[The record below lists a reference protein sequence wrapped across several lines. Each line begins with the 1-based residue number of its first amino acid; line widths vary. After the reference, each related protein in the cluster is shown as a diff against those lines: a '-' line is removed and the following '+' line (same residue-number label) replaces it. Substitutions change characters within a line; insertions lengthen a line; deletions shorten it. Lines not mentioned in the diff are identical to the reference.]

1 MSAIFGRS
9 KQPQKPAATGLELQ
23 TSTNAIPV
31 PLVWGRGRIAPN
43 IIWYDGFRAR
53 KVKVGGG
60 KGGPSQKTWKYS
72 VSVILGVCEGPIND
86 INNVWRDL
94 YFKENGASFK
104 TKNSAVEYLGTYTQ
118 TPWPFLASN
127 YASAALA
134 YRGVSY
140 LGIPNYDLGESTS
153 MPQHSVE
160 VNGLLYNTAINSTSP
175 DADPALLVQ
184 DFLTNPH
191 YGTPFRASS
200 LDLVS
205 LLSGPNATTT
215 GDSAYQTYCRAMGFG
230 LSPELS
236 DQEQGSSILERWLM
250 LTNSMPVWSGSFLK
264 IIPLGDETITA
275 NGVTYVPDIAV
286 RYHLTMD
293 DFQYN
298 SDEDP
303 VRYIR
308 SDTTEAKNA
317 IYLNVSDRND
327 DYALK
332 PVGAKDQA
340 SIEAFGKLQADTIE
354 ADEIKSIEM
363 GVTLAHLILQ
373 RRAYVRNEYSFRLDQ
388 RFIQLE
394 AMDVVTL
401 TVPHMGLEAFRVRIT
416 RVEENEDGQLDVEA
430 EDFPDGL
437 GSTVQ
442 YSSQVNEATPV
453 NSNQNPGNVSPP
465 VILEAPPALTN
476 GNPEIWMTVTGAAEY
491 WGGCEIHL
499 STDGTDYYL
508 IGEVQNEARMGELSA
523 DLATF
528 VLPNPD
534 VTNTLSVDLTISKG
548 ELDSGTALDAAN
560 GVTLC
565 YVGGEL
571 IAYEDATLTA
581 QYEYDLTTLYRG
593 LYGSTIAAH
602 TTGDQFARLDDT
614 VFRYL
619 LPQEYVGQT
628 LYLKFVSF
636 NIWGTSLQ
644 DISALSPYVFTP
656 TGVAWTLDPPS
667 SVTLTPVA
675 TTLPDGSSSIA
686 LNVSWPSSPSQL
698 IDRYDIQISIDGSGV
713 WINAPSAPGDTLE
726 AQYQGALANT
736 DYKSR
741 VRAVRTSGQ
750 AITSSWQESSVVNS
764 GGVST
769 VAPDPATSVT
779 ATDAVGGIV
788 VKWTASPSSAVSG
801 YYIYGVNN
809 HTGAFGDASV
819 IGTVGKGTNEYFHAG
834 LAGGDEWRYWVV
846 AYNTAGPSTPAGPA
860 DGTADS
866 AGGSIEIQ
874 EDSVPVVAS
883 ASLLNFTGSGVTVTD
898 DGGGAVTIDIP
909 GGGGGG
915 GGGGSAFFAGAT
927 GSTDHT
933 GSTSSYATKGIVFVP
948 KQDVTVTHVW
958 AQVNASNASNSFY
971 AQIAELSSL
980 TRGSPDTNLVSAA
993 TVGSVIGSSAPQ
1005 VVGTTNAKMMR
1016 MELTT
1021 PTDLVAGT
1029 PYIFLLVFDQGSG
1042 TAAARVAATNANTTD
1057 VFVLNAP
1064 GETLLGAIQ
1073 FDTVG
1078 VSPTQTPAL
1087 ITTGYYQVCI
1097 EGFVAGSSGSGFA
1110 PGVSLLYADE
1120 TIGNMAGAITSTW
1133 KTLNTFT
1140 VPANSV
1146 DPGEYLE
1153 VDYFIYNNGSG
1164 SGRAHRLSIFDGT
1177 NTVTTTRTE
1186 NTSSRAFV
1194 WKHKLLNLGSSQ
1206 VRRTIYESGGAL
1218 GSYVN
1223 GSEWLRTSFDSVLD
1237 FTQPLVISVEG
1248 FSTAGSP
1255 PTNTIECFK
1264 FNILRVG
1271 KAAIV
1276 PPFTVVPQLC
1286 YWEDIDDM
1294 QWDDGEPLA
1303 FDELGVST

>member
-43 IIWYDGFRAR
+43 IIWYDGFRSR

-104 TKNSAVEYLGTYTQ
+104 TKNSAVEYLGSYSQ
-118 TPWPFLASN
+118 TAWPYLSTNFPD
-127 YASAALA
+127 AALN
-134 YRGVSY
+134 YRGVAY
-140 LGIPNYDLGESTS
+140 LGLPNYDLGESPS

-160 VNGLLYNTAINSTSP
+160 VNGLLYGTAINNSSV
-175 DADPALLVQ
+175 DADPALMVQ
-184 DFLTNPH
+184 DFLTNPY
-191 YGTPFRASS
+191 YGTPFRSS
-200 LDLVS
+200 ALDLGS

-236 DQEQGSSILERWLM
+236 DQEAAQAILDRWLM
-250 LTNSMPVWSGSFLK
+250 LTNSKPVWSGSKLK
-264 IIPLGDETITA
+264 VIPLGDEVITA
-275 NGVTYVPDIAV
+275 NGVTYVPDTAV
-286 RYHLTMD
+286 RYDLTMD
-293 DFQYN
+293 DFQYK
-298 SDEDP
+298 SGEDP
-303 VRYIR
+303 VTFNRT
-308 SDTTEAKNA
+308 DTSEAKNA
-317 IYLNVSDRND
+317 IYLNVSDRTD
-327 DYALK
+327 DYAIK

-354 ADEIKSIEM
+354 ADEIKSLSM

-373 RRAYVRNEYSFRLDQ
+373 RLSYVRNTYSFQLDQ
-388 RFIQLE
+388 RFIRLE

-401 TVPHMGLEAFRVRIT
+401 SVPHLGLDQYRVRIT
-416 RVEENEDGQLDVEA
+416 RIEENDEGQLDVEA
-430 EDFPDGL
+430 EDFPEGM
-437 GSTVQ
+437 GSTAE
-442 YSSQVNEATPV
+442 YTSQVNENTPV
-453 NSNQNPGNVSPP
+453 NSNQDPGDVEPP
-465 VILEAPPALTN
+465 VIFEAPSILTN
-476 GNPEIWMTVTGAAEY
+476 GNPEVWMTLTGIAEY

-499 STDGTDYYL
+499 STDGVDYYL

-523 DLATF
+523 ALPSF
-528 VLPNPD
+528 VPPNPD
-534 VTNTLSVDLTISKG
+534 NSNTLSVDLTSSKG
-548 ELDSGTALDAAN
+548 ELESGTSSDASN

-565 YVGGEL
+565 YVDGEL
-571 IAYEDATLTA
+571 ISYEDATLTA

-593 LYGSTIAAH
+593 LYGSTIASHNA
-602 TTGDQFARLDDT
+602 GDQFARLDDT
-614 VFRYL
+614 VFKYA

-644 DISALSPYVFTP
+644 DISTLTPYTLTP
-656 TGVAWTLDPPS
+656 TGVAWTLNPPA

-736 DYKSR
+736 DYKAR

-764 GGVST
+764 GGAAS
-769 VAPDPATSVT
+769 VAPDPASAV
-779 ATDAVGGIV
+779 AAIDAVGGILV
-788 VKWTASPSSAVSG
+788 EWTASPSSALSG
-801 YYIYGVNN
+801 YRIFGVNN
-809 HTGAFGDASV
+809 HTGVFGDATLV
-819 IGTVGKGTNEYFHAG
+819 GTVGRGSLEYFHAG
-834 LAGGDEWRYWVV
+834 LVGGALWRYWVV
-846 AYNTAGPSTPAGPA
+846 AYNSAGNATEAGPA
-860 DGTADS
+860 DGTVDS
-866 AGGSIEIQ
+866 VGGSIEIQ
-874 EDSVPVVAS
+874 EEGVPVVAS

-898 DGGGAVTIDIP
+898 DGGGAVTVDIP

-915 GGGGSAFFAGAT
+915 GGGPAFFAGAT

-948 KQDVTVTHVW
+948 KQDITVTHVW
-958 AQVNASNASNSFY
+958 AQVNASNASDSFY
-971 AQIAELSSL
+971 TQIAELSSL

-1057 VFVLNAP
+1057 VFVMNAP

-1073 FDTVG
+1073 FNTVG
-1078 VSPTQTPAL
+1078 VSPTQTPSL

-1097 EGFVAGSSGSGFA
+1097 EGFVAGSSGAA
-1110 PGVSLLYADE
+1110 PGVSLIHAD
-1120 TIGNMAGAITSTW
+1120 TVVGNMAGAITSTW
-1133 KTLNTFT
+1133 KVMNTFT

-1146 DPGEYLE
+1146 DIGEYLE
-1153 VDYFIYNNGSG
+1153 VDYFVYNNGSG

-1177 NTVTTTRTE
+1177 NTVTTTKTE

-1223 GSEWLRTSFDSVLD
+1223 GSEWLRSTLDSALD

-1255 PTNTIECFK
+1255 PANTLECPE
-1264 FNILRVG
+1264 FNILRVR
-1271 KAAIV
+1271 
-1276 PPFTVVPQLC
+1276 L
-1286 YWEDIDDM
+1286 
-1294 QWDDGEPLA
+1294 L
-1303 FDELGVST
+1303 